1 MSNSFFSQL
10 EKLLEYTEEFMD
22 AFEPIRES
30 NPAYQEQYDAL
41 STLHPTLSD
50 LVEELQQDD
59 STMLEYTLDEI
70 GITATSVTDN
80 ESITA
85 TTEDVELE
93 TIEMNIGMAY
103 RLIEEIRLARLNP
116 NN

>member
-10 EKLLEYTEEFMD
+10 EKLLGYTENFMD
-22 AFEPIRES
+22 TFAS

-41 STLHPTLSD
+41 STLYPTLSD

-70 GITATSVTDN
+70 GVTATSVTDN

-85 TTEDVELE
+85 TPEDVELE
-93 TIEMNIGMAY
+93 TIEMNIGIAY
-103 RLIEEIRLARLNP
+103 RLLEKIRLARLNL